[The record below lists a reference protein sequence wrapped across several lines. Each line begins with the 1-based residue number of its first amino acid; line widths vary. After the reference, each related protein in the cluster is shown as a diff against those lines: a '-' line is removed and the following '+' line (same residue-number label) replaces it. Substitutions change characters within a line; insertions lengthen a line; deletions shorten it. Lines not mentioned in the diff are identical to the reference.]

1 MPKLDEKLLHFT
13 QAFMDE
19 ARAETSR
26 LEAEIKAAREAAVTQ
41 AEDQVLQEAYQYM
54 KTEVARI
61 RTEAGRNISR
71 RVQENKRRLSLR
83 REEMAREVF
92 SLVRDRLA
100 AYVETPAYQD
110 RLLSLF
116 REGVAR
122 LGRPAR
128 LTVLLRPQDMG
139 AAARLRQAA
148 EGIELTAAEGDFL
161 LGGLVLEAPDKAL
174 RLDATFDTAMED
186 LNGHFAEQFGLSLSQ

>member
-100 AYVETPAYQD
+100 AYVETPASQD

-116 REGVAR
+116 QEGVAR

>member
-116 REGVAR
+116 QEGVAR

>member
-26 LEAEIKAAREAAVTQ
+26 LEAEIKAAREAAVTK

-116 REGVAR
+116 QEGVAR

>member
-161 LGGLVLEAPDKAL
+161 RGGLVLEAPDKAL

>member
-100 AYVETPAYQD
+100 A
-110 RLLSLF
+110 
-116 REGVAR
+116 
-122 LGRPAR
+122 
-128 LTVLLRPQDMG
+128 
-139 AAARLRQAA
+139 
-148 EGIELTAAEGDFL
+148 
-161 LGGLVLEAPDKAL
+161 
-174 RLDATFDTAMED
+174 
-186 LNGHFAEQFGLSLSQ
+186 